1 MNLPLARA
9 LRPKTYEQVFGHVG
23 IIQALKKTLTPLKHH
38 TFLFAGPRG
47 LGKTTLSRLIAQ
59 TLLCEN
65 IKEGEP
71 CGQCSVCEQIQQG
84 QHPDFLEIDGASK
97 TKVEDVRDFIQRSYG
112 RPLTGNYKIYLIDE
126 AHMLSLHSFN
136 ALLKA
141 LEEPPEHVVY
151 ILATTELHKL
161 PPTVRSRCLT
171 FLLQPPTLAQ
181 MEEYLLN
188 YCHSQVITYDI
199 DVIRAMLQEAQGSYR
214 DLLNILQY
222 CLVLGNGALTDP
234 SLREYFCMLDEEQV
248 VTLLTDLSTAN
259 TQALKDFFQKPQMAY
274 LQPER
279 FLKQIMLVLSQ
290 NTGIDLAVK
299 SFLYP
304 QISQIHQGILEHPF
318 PWAFIELSLMKIAL
332 TLKKKR
338 ESRLQPQPSS

>member
-1 MNLPLARA
+1 MMNLPLARA
-9 LRPKTYEQVFGHVG
+9 LRPRTYNQVSGHAG
-23 IIQALKKTLTPLKHH
+23 IIEALKKILTPLRHH
-38 TFLFAGPRG
+38 TFLFSGPRG

-65 IKEGEP
+65 KQNSEP
-71 CGQCSVCEQIQQG
+71 CGSCAICEQIQQG
-84 QHPDFLEIDGASK
+84 QHPDFIEIDGASK
-97 TKVEDVRDFIQRSYG
+97 TKVEDVRDFIQKSYG
-112 RPLTGNYKIYLIDE
+112 RPLTGAYKIYLIDE

-171 FLLQPPTLAQ
+171 FLLQTPNMTQ
-181 MEEYLLN
+181 VQKYLVD
-188 YCHSQVITYDI
+188 YCHSHQIKYDSQI
-199 DVIRAMLQEAQGSYR
+199 IRALAQESQGSYR

-222 CLVLGNGALTDP
+222 CLVLGQGALVSP
-234 SLREYFCMLDEEQV
+234 ELKEYLCMLDETQV
-248 VTLLTDLSTAN
+248 IGF
-259 TQALKDFFQKPQMAY
+259 LKNICTSEVEKIQEFFQQPQIAY

-279 FLKQIMLVLSQ
+279 FLKQIMVMLTQ
-290 NTGIDLAVK
+290 TDDIDLPLK

-304 QISQIHQGILEHPF
+304 QISQIYQSVMEHPF
-318 PWAFIELSLMKIAL
+318 PWAHIELSVVKIAL
-332 TLKKKR
+332 TLKKKIINQN
-338 ESRLQPQPSS
+338 S